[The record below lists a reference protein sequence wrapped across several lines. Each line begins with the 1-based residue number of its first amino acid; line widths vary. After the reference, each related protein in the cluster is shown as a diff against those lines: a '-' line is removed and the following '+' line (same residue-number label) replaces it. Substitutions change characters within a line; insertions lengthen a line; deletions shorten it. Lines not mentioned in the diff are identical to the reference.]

1 MPRTGPKTGRRKS
14 ALIFGKHINK
24 YYLKY
29 APQLLLGAVALILV
43 DYVQLIIPELYRMLI
58 NGLNEGQV
66 LYKGSMTPFDTAFL
80 LDRICL
86 PIIYVVV
93 VMVIGRFLWRVCFFG
108 SAIRVETDIRIKM
121 FDHCKDLPREY
132 YQVNKVGNL
141 MSLFTNDLDT
151 IQECFGDGLLMF
163 FDAVFL
169 GVLAFI
175 KMWRM
180 DIRLTLLTLIP
191 LGLILLIGVF
201 MGKAMMKK
209 WEVRQRAFSNLSD
222 FSQESFSGYAVVK
235 AFVKELHELMS
246 FRKLNV
252 ENEDTNVDYTRIS
265 TLMHVFIVLLVETVI
280 CVILGYGGYLVHE
293 KAFNAGQLVE
303 YIAYFQSVVWPV
315 MAVSMLIEKSARG
328 KASMKRVSELLEAE
342 ITVRDAPGVK
352 DLTGVKGGIAFKNL
366 SFRYPDGEFNALE
379 NVTFT
384 IEPGESVG
392 LIGKTGAG
400 KTTIVDLILRTYNVP
415 KGTLF
420 VDGQD
425 VTDVS
430 IRSVRDACA
439 YVPQDNFLFSDTI
452 ANNINFAYDELNE
465 EAVENAAMLSDVHD
479 NIAEFRDGYRTILG
493 ERGVTVSGGQK
504 QRISIARALMK
515 DAPILILDDS
525 VSAVDTDTEKI
536 ILKNL
541 RESRRGKT
549 TILIAH
555 RISTVRGL
563 DKLIFVEDGRVIAV
577 GSHDE
582 LVETCPAYARM
593 VELQRL
599 EEAANA

>member
-1 MPRTGPKTGRRKS
+1 MQIQDGTKGYRT
-14 ALIFGKHINK
+14 LIFGKHINK

-29 APQLLLGAVALILV
+29 APRLLLGAIALILV

-58 NGLNEGQV
+58 NGLNDGQV
-66 LYKGSMTPFDTAFL
+66 LYKDVMTPFNTAFL
-80 LDRICL
+80 MDKICL
-86 PIIYVVV
+86 PIVWVVL

-108 SAIRVETDIRIKM
+108 SAIRVETDLRIKM
-121 FDHCKDLPREY
+121 FDHCKDLSHEY

-151 IQECFGDGLLMF
+151 IQECFGDGLLML
-163 FDAVFL
+163 FDALFL
-169 GVLAFI
+169 GVLAFT

-191 LGLILLIGVF
+191 LGLILMIGVF
-201 MGKAMMKK
+201 MGRAMMKK

-222 FSQESFSGYAVVK
+222 FSQESFSGYAVIK

-252 ENEDTNVDYTRIS
+252 ENEDTNVDYTRVS

-280 CVILGYGGYLVHE
+280 CVILGYGGWLVFS
-293 KAFNAGQLVE
+293 KRFNAGQLVE

-328 KASMKRVSELLEAE
+328 RASMKRVAELLEAE
-342 ITVRDAPGVK
+342 VMVRDEPDVEP
-352 DLTGVKGGIAFKNL
+352 LEQIRGGIEFRHL

-379 NVTFT
+379 DVSFT

-400 KTTIVDLILRTYNVP
+400 KTTLVDLILRTYNVE

-420 VDGQD
+420 IDGHD
-425 VTDVS
+425 VTDAS

-465 EAVENAAMLSDVHD
+465 GAVEAAAALSDVHD
-479 NIAEFRDGYRTILG
+479 NITEFRDGYGTILG

-515 DAPILILDDS
+515 NAPILILDDS
-525 VSAVDTDTEKI
+525 VSAVDTDTEKV

-541 RESRRGKT
+541 RESRKGKT

-555 RISTVRGL
+555 RISTVRDL
-563 DKLIFVEDGRVIAV
+563 DKLIFMEDGRVTAV

-582 LVETCPAYARM
+582 LLKTCPAYAHM

>member
-1 MPRTGPKTGRRKS
+1 M
-14 ALIFGKHINK
+14 IFGKHINR
-24 YYLKY
+24 YYLKF
-29 APQLLLGAVALILV
+29 APQLLLGTIALILV

-58 NGLNEGQV
+58 NGLNQGHV
-66 LYKGSMTPFDTAFL
+66 LYRGSDVPFNTAFL

-86 PIIYVVV
+86 PIVFVIV

-108 SAIRVETDIRIKM
+108 SAIRVETDLRIKM
-121 FDHCKDLPREY
+121 FDHCKDLSREY

-163 FDAVFL
+163 FDALFL
-169 GVLAFI
+169 GALAFI

-180 DIRLTLLTLIP
+180 DIGLTLLTLIP
-191 LGLILLIGVF
+191 LGLMLLIGTV
-201 MGKAMMKK
+201 MGKTMMKK
-209 WEVRQRAFSNLSD
+209 WEMRQQAFSNLSD
-222 FSQESFSGYAVVK
+222 FSQETFSGYAVVK
-235 AFVKELHELMS
+235 AFAKELVQLKS

-252 ENEDTNVDYTRIS
+252 ENEDTNVDYTRVS
-265 TLMHVFIVLLVETVI
+265 TLMHVCIVMLIETVI
-280 CVILGYGGYLVHE
+280 CVILGYGGYLVY
-293 KAFNAGQLVE
+293 KKQFNAGQLVE

-342 ITVRDAPGVK
+342 ITVKDAPDVQE
-352 DLTGVKGGIAFKNL
+352 LSGIRGKIEFRDL
-366 SFRYPDGEFNALE
+366 SFRYPDGEFDALE
-379 NVTFT
+379 HVSFT

-400 KTTIVDLILRTYNVP
+400 KTTIVDLILRTYNVE

-420 VDGQD
+420 IDDHD

-452 ANNINFAYDELNE
+452 ANNINFAYDEMNE
-465 EAVENAAMLSDVHD
+465 KAVERAAMLSDVHS
-479 NIAEFRDGYRTILG
+479 NIVDFRDGYRTILG

-515 DAPILILDDS
+515 NAPILILDDS
-525 VSAVDTDTEKI
+525 VSAVDTDTEKV

-541 RESRRGKT
+541 KESRAGKT

-555 RISTVRGL
+555 RISTVSGL

-577 GSHDE
+577 GSHEE
-582 LVETCPAYARM
+582 LLKTCPAYVRM